1 MNKSYRKIYS
11 IGALALLLGAAVA
24 CSEEEPINMPPS
36 FSLNEVGS
44 ILRTSA
50 VFSGS
55 ISGDLNHISEYGFQ
69 YSLSQEFSASMTTD
83 VKVGEKPSSSLV
95 QQTISGLDGGKVYY
109 YRMYA
114 STGASKV
121 FSSSKFFQ
129 TERSSAPKMS
139 ALAVDS
145 IGENFARFLCTI
157 EDVGDEHLIE
167 YGVQYRE
174 SGDNSTWIPFASDSI
189 VDASTNTFYV
199 EVSGLE
205 AATKYS
211 FRPYAKNSA
220 DATGEETGTREGY
233 GDVEEHTTENQLSA
247 VVETVEPA
255 EGNVGMSSVDVSG
268 RVTSAIGSNGAV
280 DEVGFCY
287 SQTNKTPIIADSY
300 VKSTFTKLNEYF
312 SASITGLKTSS
323 TYYVRAYAKNTVDG
337 KERIG
342 YGAVFEISTSDI
354 ATPKVE
360 WIAEGHDDENDYD
373 YYYDVSTATTITV
386 KAKIT
391 NYDKGALIEKG
402 FIWDK
407 SNGEITLEKAHENKT
422 YLSLDLETGD
432 QLIDATIA
440 GLEMGQSYYIRP
452 YAVYEAAGMQKVGYA
467 DWTRTITTQN
477 FQSPS
482 LDNVEVPETDITRT
496 SAKLVGKIS
505 SNGNGEISERGFCMS
520 YVTTTYEP
528 TLTNS
533 DFIYKS
539 DDSFTTLITGLKT
552 NTEYAV
558 RSYVISKLEAK
569 VDTTYSGWRTC
580 FYTKDIVRPT
590 FNNVMVNDST
600 KTATSLTLTTKI
612 AEKGDGELVEKGF
625 CWMEG
630 WNDLTLETALGS
642 QKVEGDDF
650 VGTLT
655 GLKPNTWYSYKAYA
669 KMKVDGVEYVYYS
682 DQRES
687 YTNSIVGP
695 SFDINQ
701 EGSTISSIS
710 FSMTIND
717 LGDGE
722 LVEKG
727 FLWKK
732 TPTDGSW
739 PDFNLEDGADSYL
752 AFDNLTT
759 EKDTLTMTG
768 LEIGTGYM
776 IKGYVKVKVGDYE
789 GVYYNGT
796 WGSSTKNLNLSIF
809 TTQETAFEI
818 SLTGYIGEVFDGI
831 TEYGFCW
838 TTDEN
843 VYAPEMTNMIKASDV
858 DANNYFTATITGL
871 TANTKYYLGVYVK
884 IGDKIIYDDGRW
896 ERSTRNIPTI
906 DSNPSPGK
914 KD

>member
-11 IGALALLLGAAVA
+11 IGAFALLLGAAVA

-145 IGENFARFLCTI
+145 IGENFIRFLCTI

-205 AATKYS
+205 AATRYS

-233 GDVEEHTTENQLSA
+233 GTVEEHTTENQLSA
-247 VVETVEPA
+247 VVETVEPV
-255 EGNVGMSSVDVSG
+255 EGNVGMSSVDMSG

-407 SNGEITLEKAHENKT
+407 SNGEISLEKAHENKT
-422 YLSLDLETGD
+422 YLSLDLEIGD
-432 QLIDATIA
+432 QLIDATIT

-539 DDSFTTLITGLKT
+539 DDSFTTLVTGLKT

-590 FNNVMVNDST
+590 FNNIAVDEDT
-600 KTATSLTLTTKI
+600 KTVTSFTLSTKI
-612 AEKGDGELVEKGF
+612 AEMGDGELIEKGF

-630 WNDLTLETALGS
+630 WSDLTLETALGS

-682 DQRES
+682 DQRDTS
-687 YTNSIVGP
+687 TKSITNPSIELDNIDRSIT
-695 SFDINQ
+695 SFTFVLSVKD
-701 EGSTISSIS
+701 
-710 FSMTIND
+710 
-717 LGDGE
+717 GDGE
-722 LVEKG
+722 VIEKG
-727 FLWKK
+727 ILWQKA
-732 TPTDGSW
+732 PEDGSW
-739 PDFNLEDGADSYL
+739 PDFTLETGADGSL
-752 AFDNLTT
+752 KCNELTNDV
-759 EKDTLTMTG
+759 DTLVITG
-768 LEIGTGYM
+768 LDVGTGYH
-776 IKGYVKVKVGDYE
+776 VKAYAKMKIGDYE
-789 GVYYNGT
+789 YVTYTGG
-796 WGSSTKNLNLSIF
+796 WGSSTNGLNLNI
-809 TTQETAFEI
+809 QEITPSGTDI
-818 SLTGYIGEVFDGI
+818 SLIGYDYNPVEGI

-838 TTDEN
+838 TTDETIA
-843 VYAPEMTNMIKASDV
+843 VSAMTNMVKASDL
-858 DANNYFTATITGL
+858 DANNQFKATITEL
-871 TANTKYYLGVYVK
+871 TPNTKYYIGVYAK
-884 IGDKIIYDDGRW
+884 IGDKIIFDDGRW
-896 ERSTRNIPTI
+896 ETTTKGIPTI